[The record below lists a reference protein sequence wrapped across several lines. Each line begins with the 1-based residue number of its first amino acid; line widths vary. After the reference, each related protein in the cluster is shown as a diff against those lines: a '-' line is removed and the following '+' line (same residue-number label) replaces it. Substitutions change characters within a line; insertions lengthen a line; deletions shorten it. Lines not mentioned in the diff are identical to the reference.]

1 MKQYLC
7 LAIFSL
13 IYLHVHGQARDT
25 IYYDSKW
32 NKTDKA
38 GKYFYRIVEPSKL
51 KAHLLVKDFY
61 PNDSKQ
67 MEGDYLSVDPDIRD
81 GEFTWWYENG
91 KLKQEATFDNNQIT
105 KIKNWDEEGQ
115 LTMEKEFVR
124 ITKKENGEDEY
135 RAIEAAP
142 KFPGGKDALYHYI
155 EKNVKYPLDAKK
167 GGIEGSVVVRFII
180 DKEGKVINP
189 EVVKSLY
196 PSLDAEA
203 LRLMK
208 KMPRW
213 KPGKQ
218 DGKYIRVIL
227 ELPINFSFKRIATYK
242 E

>member
-1 MKQYLC
+1 M
-7 LAIFSL
+7 
-13 IYLHVHGQARDT
+13 
-25 IYYDSKW
+25 
-32 NKTDKA
+32 
-38 GKYFYRIVEPSKL
+38 
-51 KAHLLVKDFY
+51 
-61 PNDSKQ
+61 
-67 MEGDYLSVDPDIRD
+67 
-81 GEFTWWYENG
+81 
-91 KLKQEATFDNNQIT
+91 KQEATFDNNQIT

-124 ITKKENGEDEY
+124 ITRKENGEDEY

-167 GGIEGSVVVRFII
+167 SGIEGSVVVRFII
-180 DKEGKVINP
+180 DKEGNVADPK
-189 EVVKSLY
+189 VVKSLC

-218 DGKYIRVIL
+218 DGKYIRVTL
-227 ELPINFSFKRIATYK
+227 ELPINFNLKGIATYN